1 MKTIYKYEIPI
12 GGGEVNLPD
21 DAKILSVGAQGKSLF
36 LWAEVSPERSEYP
49 RHIEVFGTGHQITYD
64 VGISREFIGTAFM
77 GPLVWHV
84 YEYTGV

>member
-1 MKTIYKYEIPI
+1 MKTIYKYEIPV

-49 RHIEVFGTGHQITYD
+49 RHIEVFGTAHQITCD